1 MEKKTKSIQNI
12 ENLMGNV
19 DESSIRYKVL
29 NNAKHFKTSWID
41 LGQTL
46 YTVWKDKLYKEWG
59 YQTFDAY
66 SAKEIGIRKDTA
78 LKLLRSYYFLE
89 NEEPRYLNKEAAEEV
104 GVSKVPSYEAVDL
117 LRTASSKKALP
128 REDYEKIKSKVLNE
142 GRDVKEVK
150 KDLTVIMKQQE
161 ELDPKEVWQK
171 KRLALIKRMIGV
183 LRSIKDEIKTAKIL
197 PMSLVKELE
206 GVISKLEKEAP
217 SK

>member
-12 ENLMGNV
+12 EDLMGNV

-46 YTVWKDKLYKEWG
+46 YSVWKDKLYKEWG

-66 SAKEIGIRKDTA
+66 TVKEIGIRKDTA

-89 NEEPRYLNKEAAEEV
+89 SEEPRYLNKEAAEEMS
-104 GVSKVPSYEAVDL
+104 VSKVPSYEAVDL
-117 LRTASSKKALP
+117 LRTASNKKDLP
-128 REDYEKIKSKVLNE
+128 REDYEKIKSKVLND

-197 PMSLVKELE
+197 PISLVKELE